1 MTNRPNDLSAIFR
14 SLGPRATSAQA
25 SPVAAAQAA
34 EQRWPLLKAL
44 APRSPAPPPALSD
57 EDKAR
62 WGTPD
67 PANRP
72 EKKPALS
79 MPGLG
84 DKLTKSLGKMGGRL
98 TAPPPSPVPPVVH
111 EVPVEIPV
119 RAGLLTKPL
128 PEPAVRPEVHVTV
141 TDGDDSLASIF
152 NRLATVDEPQASPA
166 PRKSSFLSRI
176 GKR

>member
-1 MTNRPNDLSAIFR
+1 MPTPPNDLSAIFR

-34 EQRWPLLKAL
+34 EQRWPLLKAI
-44 APRSPAPPPALSD
+44 APRSPTPPPALSD

-62 WGTPD
+62 WGTSD

-98 TAPPPSPVPPVVH
+98 TAPLPSPVPPVVY
-111 EVPVEIPV
+111 EVPVQIPV
-119 RAGLLTKPL
+119 RAVLLTKHL
-128 PEPAVRPEVHVTV
+128 QEPEVRPEVHASV
-141 TDGDDSLASIF
+141 TDSDDSLSSIF
-152 NRLATVDEPQASPA
+152 GRLASVDEPQAPAA